1 MRPSR
6 EMKVRYGSTVTDTK
20 SLADMPSWVLRGRA
34 RLMVASALMLFVQ
47 LALIRWTGA
56 NLIHLSYFSNLILL
70 ASFLGIGLGFLRSR
84 KTRDMGRYVPIGL
97 LLLVGFVML
106 FPATIEA
113 SSTDLIYFTEVRP
126 SGFPGWVTLPLI
138 FIVIA
143 ITMTGFGE
151 ITGRAFREFKALD
164 AYRWDIIGSIL
175 GTLSFTLIAFL
186 RAPSWIWPLV
196 TLVAL
201 VMLYGP
207 LLPWLSRIAMV
218 AVVGILVLESLAAG
232 VSWSPYYKVH
242 TSIENAG
249 TINEFT
255 HIQVNGVPH
264 QNVMDVQQRLLAEP
278 VYGRP
283 YERAVNN
290 PLNNVLIVGAGT
302 GTDVALALAEGAK
315 HVDAVE
321 IDPRI
326 QQIGQQVN
334 PNKPYDDSRV
344 SVHINDG
351 RAFLSSTD
359 TQYDLIL
366 FALPDSLTLVS
377 GASQLR
383 LESYLFT
390 QQSIESAR
398 NHLTDEGVFA
408 MYNYYREPWLV
419 NRLAG
424 TVDDVFGHSPCLDTF
439 TAVQSL
445 AAITVGKNAD
455 SVVCAPGTTWDRAA
469 ALTRGEAVPVPA
481 QDDRPFLYL
490 KERSIPPL
498 YLLVIALILGVA
510 LVGIRVFGGPLRMM
524 GGYGD
529 LFFMGMAF
537 LLLETRSITTFA
549 LLFGTTWL
557 VNAMVFTG
565 VLLAVLVAIEVT
577 SRVTS
582 PIPRPL
588 IIIGLFASLLIAF
601 LIPNSSLLGLAVPIR
616 LLCAILIAFTP
627 IFFANLLFT
636 SRFQNS
642 ANPTAAFAANL
653 FGAMIGGCLEY
664 LSLLIGYQWLIG
676 VAALIYLLAVVVGT
690 RTLQKHSIGT

>member
-1 MRPSR
+1 MSAKT
-6 EMKVRYGSTVTDTK
+6 M
-20 SLADMPSWVLRGRA
+20 LRGETLLTGRA
-34 RLMVASALMLFVQ
+34 RLIVASALMLFVQ

-56 NLIHLSYFSNLILL
+56 NLVHLSYFSNLILL

-84 KTRDMGRYVPIGL
+84 TSNDLGRYVPIGL
-97 LLLVGFVML
+97 AILVAFIMA
-106 FPATIEA
+106 FPARIEG
-113 SSTDLIYFTEVRP
+113 SSTDLIFFTEVRP
-126 SGFPGWVTLPLI
+126 TGLPTWVSLPLV

-186 RAPSWIWPLV
+186 RAPSWIWPIV

-201 VMLYGP
+201 WLLYGP
-207 LLPWLSRIAMV
+207 RLPWVSRIAMV
-218 AVVGILVLESLAAG
+218 LIIGTLVVESLMAG
-232 VSWSPYYKVH
+232 ISWSPYYKVQ
-242 TSIENAG
+242 TQIQNAG

-255 HIQVNGVPH
+255 NIQVNGIPH
-264 QNVMDVQQRLLAEP
+264 QNVMDVQQRLKAEP

-283 YERAVNN
+283 YERAIDN
-290 PLNNVLIVGAGT
+290 PLNNVLVVGAGT
-302 GTDVALALAEGAK
+302 GTDVALALARGAK

-326 QQIGQQVN
+326 QQIGSQVN
-334 PNKPYDDSRV
+334 PNKPYDDPRV

-351 RAFLSSTD
+351 RAFLSSND
-359 TQYDLIL
+359 TKYDLIL

-390 QQSIESAR
+390 KESITAAR
-398 NHLTDEGVFA
+398 DHLTDDGVFA
-408 MYNYYREPWLV
+408 MYNYYREPWLI

-424 TVDDVFGHSPCLDTF
+424 TLDEVFGHAPCLDTF

-445 AAITVGKNAD
+445 AAITIGKQADNA
-455 SVVCAPGTTWDRAA
+455 VCAPAATWDRASIA
-469 ALTRGEAVPVPA
+469 AAAQEIPVPTV
-481 QDDRPFLYL
+481 DDRPFLYL
-490 KERSIPPL
+490 KTQTIPDI
-498 YLLVIALILGVA
+498 YLIVIGLILAVS
-510 LVGIRVFGGPLRMM
+510 LIGIRIFGGPLRAMR
-524 GGYGD
+524 GYGD
-529 LFFMGMAF
+529 LFFMGAAF

-557 VNAMVFTG
+557 VNALVFTG
-565 VLLAVLVAIEVT
+565 VLVAVLLAIELT
-577 SRVTS
+577 QRAKG
-582 PIPRPL
+582 PIPRPF
-588 IIIGLFASLLIAF
+588 IITALFGSLLVAF
-601 LIPNSSLLGLAVPIR
+601 LIPNEMLLGLPVPLR
-616 LLCAILIAFTP
+616 LLFAVAIAFAP
-627 IFFANLLFT
+627 VFFANLLFT
-636 SRFQNS
+636 SRFMNA

-664 LSLLIGYQWLIG
+664 LSLILGYQWLLA
-676 VAALIYLLAVVVGT
+676 VAAGLYLIAVLVGQ
-690 RTLQKHSIGT
+690 RQASKSPVSA

>member
-1 MRPSR
+1 VSAKTMLRG
-6 EMKVRYGSTVTDTK
+6 ETVLT
-20 SLADMPSWVLRGRA
+20 GRA
-34 RLMVASALMLFVQ
+34 RLIVASALMLFVQ

-56 NLIHLSYFSNLILL
+56 NLVHLSYFSNLILL

-84 KTRDMGRYVPIGL
+84 TSNDLGRYVPIGL
-97 LLLVGFVML
+97 LILVAFIMV
-106 FPATIEA
+106 FPARIEG
-113 SSTDLIYFTEVRP
+113 SSTDLIFFTEVRP
-126 SGFPGWVTLPLI
+126 TGLPTWVSLPLI

-186 RAPSWIWPLV
+186 RAPSWIWPIV

-201 VMLYGP
+201 WLLYGP
-207 LLPWLSRIAMV
+207 RLPWISRIAMV
-218 AVVGILVLESLAAG
+218 LIIGTLVVESLMAG
-232 VSWSPYYKVH
+232 ISWSPYYKVQ
-242 TSIENAG
+242 TAIQNAG

-255 HIQVNGVPH
+255 NIQVNGIPH
-264 QNVMDVQQRLLAEP
+264 QNVMDVQQRLKAEP

-283 YERAVNN
+283 YERATDN
-290 PLNNVLIVGAGT
+290 PLNNVLVVGAGT
-302 GTDVALALAEGAK
+302 GTDVALALARGAK

-326 QQIGQQVN
+326 QQIGSQVN
-334 PNKPYDDSRV
+334 PNKPYDDPRV

-351 RAFLSSTD
+351 RAFLSSND
-359 TQYDLIL
+359 TKYDLIL

-390 QQSIESAR
+390 RESITAAR
-398 NHLTDEGVFA
+398 DHLTDDGVFA
-408 MYNYYREPWLV
+408 MYNYYREPWLI

-424 TVDDVFGHSPCLDTF
+424 TLDEVFGHAPCLDTF

-445 AAITVGKNAD
+445 AAITIGKQADNA
-455 SVVCAPGTTWDRAA
+455 VCAPGATWDRASIA
-469 ALTRGEAVPVPA
+469 AAAQEIPVPA
-481 QDDRPFLYL
+481 VDDRPFLYL
-490 KERSIPPL
+490 KTQTIPDI
-498 YLLVIALILGVA
+498 YLIVIGLILAVS
-510 LVGIRVFGGPLRMM
+510 LIGIRIFGGPFRAMR
-524 GGYGD
+524 GYGD
-529 LFFMGMAF
+529 LFFMGAAF

-557 VNAMVFTG
+557 VNALVFTG
-565 VLLAVLVAIEVT
+565 VLVAVLLAIELT
-577 SRVTS
+577 QRAKG
-582 PIPRPL
+582 PIPRPF
-588 IIIGLFASLLIAF
+588 IITALFGSLLVAF
-601 LIPNSSLLGLAVPIR
+601 LIPNEMLLGLPIPLR
-616 LLCAILIAFTP
+616 LLFAVAIAFAP
-627 IFFANLLFT
+627 VFFANLLFT
-636 SRFQNS
+636 SRFKNA

-664 LSLLIGYQWLIG
+664 LSLVLGYQWLLA
-676 VAALIYLLAVVVGT
+676 VAAGLYLIAV
-690 RTLQKHSIGT
+690 LIGQRQASKSPVSV

>member
-1 MRPSR
+1 MSAKTMLRG
-6 EMKVRYGSTVTDTK
+6 ETVLT
-20 SLADMPSWVLRGRA
+20 GRA
-34 RLMVASALMLFVQ
+34 RLIVASALMLFVQ

-56 NLIHLSYFSNLILL
+56 NLVHLSYFSNLILL

-84 KTRDMGRYVPIGL
+84 TSNDLGRYVPIGL
-97 LLLVGFVML
+97 LILVAFIMV
-106 FPATIEA
+106 FPARIEG
-113 SSTDLIYFTEVRP
+113 SSTDLIFFTEVRP
-126 SGFPGWVTLPLI
+126 TGLPTWVSLPLV

-186 RAPSWIWPLV
+186 RAPSWIWPIV

-201 VMLYGP
+201 WLLYGP
-207 LLPWLSRIAMV
+207 RLPWVSRIAMV
-218 AVVGILVLESLAAG
+218 LIIGTLVVESLMAG
-232 VSWSPYYKVH
+232 ISWSPYYKVH
-242 TSIENAG
+242 TEIQNAG

-255 HIQVNGVPH
+255 NIQVNGIPH
-264 QNVMDVQQRLLAEP
+264 QNVMDVQQRLKAEP

-283 YERAVNN
+283 YERAIDN
-290 PLNNVLIVGAGT
+290 PLNNVLVVGAGT
-302 GTDVALALAEGAK
+302 GTDVALALARGAK

-326 QQIGQQVN
+326 QQIGSQVN
-334 PNKPYDDSRV
+334 PNKPYDDPRV

-351 RAFLSSTD
+351 RAFLSSND
-359 TQYDLIL
+359 TKYDLIL

-390 QQSIESAR
+390 KESITAAR
-398 NHLTDEGVFA
+398 DHLTDDGVFA
-408 MYNYYREPWLV
+408 MYNYYREPWLI

-424 TVDDVFGHSPCLDTF
+424 TLDEVFGHAPCLDTF

-445 AAITVGKNAD
+445 AAITIGKQADNA
-455 SVVCAPGTTWDRAA
+455 VCAPAATWDRASVA
-469 ALTRGEAVPVPA
+469 AAAQEIPVPA
-481 QDDRPFLYL
+481 VDDRPFLYL
-490 KERSIPPL
+490 KTQTIPDI
-498 YLLVIALILGVA
+498 YLIVIALILAVS
-510 LVGIRVFGGPLRMM
+510 LIGIRIFGGPLRAMR
-524 GGYGD
+524 GYGD
-529 LFFMGMAF
+529 LFFMGAAF

-557 VNAMVFTG
+557 VNALVFTG
-565 VLLAVLVAIEVT
+565 VLVAVLLAIEVT
-577 SRVTS
+577 QRARK
-582 PIPRPL
+582 PIPRPF
-588 IIIGLFASLLIAF
+588 IITALFASLLVAF
-601 LIPNSSLLGLAVPIR
+601 LIPNEMLLGLAVPLR
-616 LLCAILIAFTP
+616 LLFAVAIAFAP
-627 IFFANLLFT
+627 VFFANLLFT
-636 SRFQNS
+636 SRFKNA

-664 LSLLIGYQWLIG
+664 LSLILGYQWLLA
-676 VAALIYLLAVVVGT
+676 VAAGLYLIAVLVGQ
-690 RTLQKHSIGT
+690 RQASKSPVSA

>member
-1 MRPSR
+1 MSAKT
-6 EMKVRYGSTVTDTK
+6 M
-20 SLADMPSWVLRGRA
+20 LRGETLLTGRA
-34 RLMVASALMLFVQ
+34 RLIVASALMLFVQ

-56 NLIHLSYFSNLILL
+56 NLVHLSYFSNLILL

-84 KTRDMGRYVPIGL
+84 TSNDLGRYVPIGL
-97 LLLVGFVML
+97 LILVAFIMA
-106 FPATIEA
+106 FPARIEG
-113 SSTDLIYFTEVRP
+113 SSTDLIFFTEVRP
-126 SGFPGWVTLPLI
+126 TGLPTWVSLPLV

-186 RAPSWIWPLV
+186 RAPSWIWPIV

-201 VMLYGP
+201 WLLYGP
-207 LLPWLSRIAMV
+207 RLPWVSRIAMV
-218 AVVGILVLESLAAG
+218 LIIGTLVVESLMAG
-232 VSWSPYYKVH
+232 ISWSPYYKVQ
-242 TSIENAG
+242 TQIQNAG

-255 HIQVNGVPH
+255 NIQVNGIPH
-264 QNVMDVQQRLLAEP
+264 QNVMDVQQRLKAEP

-283 YERAVNN
+283 YERAIDN
-290 PLNNVLIVGAGT
+290 PLNNVLVVGAGT
-302 GTDVALALAEGAK
+302 GTDVALALARGAK

-326 QQIGQQVN
+326 QQIGSQVN
-334 PNKPYDDSRV
+334 PNKPYDDPRV

-351 RAFLSSTD
+351 RAFLSSND
-359 TQYDLIL
+359 TKYDLIL

-390 QQSIESAR
+390 KESITAAR
-398 NHLTDEGVFA
+398 DHLTDDGVFA
-408 MYNYYREPWLV
+408 MYNYYREPWLI

-424 TVDDVFGHSPCLDTF
+424 TLDEVFGHAPCLDTF

-445 AAITVGKNAD
+445 AAITIGKQADNA
-455 SVVCAPGTTWDRAA
+455 VCAPAATWDRASIA
-469 ALTRGEAVPVPA
+469 AAAQEIPVPA
-481 QDDRPFLYL
+481 VDDRPFLYL
-490 KERSIPPL
+490 KTQTIPDI
-498 YLLVIALILGVA
+498 YLIVIALILAVS
-510 LVGIRVFGGPLRMM
+510 LIGIRIFGGPLRAMR
-524 GGYGD
+524 GYGD
-529 LFFMGMAF
+529 LFFMGAAF

-557 VNAMVFTG
+557 VNALVFTG
-565 VLLAVLVAIEVT
+565 VLVAVLLAIEVT
-577 SRVTS
+577 QRARK
-582 PIPRPL
+582 PIPRPF
-588 IIIGLFASLLIAF
+588 IITALFASLLVAF
-601 LIPNSSLLGLAVPIR
+601 LIPNEMLLGLAVPLR
-616 LLCAILIAFTP
+616 LLFAVAIAFAP
-627 IFFANLLFT
+627 VFFANLLFT
-636 SRFQNS
+636 SRFKNA

-664 LSLLIGYQWLIG
+664 LSLILGYQWLLA
-676 VAALIYLLAVVVGT
+676 VAAGLYLIAVLVGQ
-690 RTLQKHSIGT
+690 RQASKSPVSA

>member
-1 MRPSR
+1 MLRG
-6 EMKVRYGSTVTDTK
+6 ETVL
-20 SLADMPSWVLRGRA
+20 SGRA
-34 RLMVASALMLFVQ
+34 RLIVASALMLFVQ

-56 NLIHLSYFSNLILL
+56 NLVHLSYFSNLILL

-84 KTRDMGRYVPIGL
+84 TSNDLGRYVPIGL
-97 LLLVGFVML
+97 LILVAFIMV
-106 FPATIEA
+106 FPARIEG
-113 SSTDLIYFTEVRP
+113 SSTDLIFFTEVRP
-126 SGFPGWVTLPLI
+126 TGLPTWVSLPLV

-186 RAPSWIWPLV
+186 RAPSWIWPIV

-201 VMLYGP
+201 WLLYGP
-207 LLPWLSRIAMV
+207 RLPWVSRIAMV
-218 AVVGILVLESLAAG
+218 LIIGTLVVESLMAG
-232 VSWSPYYKVH
+232 ISWSPYYKVQ
-242 TSIENAG
+242 TEIQNAG

-255 HIQVNGVPH
+255 NIQVNGIPH
-264 QNVMDVQQRLLAEP
+264 QNVMDVQQRLKAEP

-283 YERAVNN
+283 YERAIDN
-290 PLNNVLIVGAGT
+290 PLNNVLVVGAGT
-302 GTDVALALAEGAK
+302 GTDVALALARGAK

-326 QQIGQQVN
+326 QQIGSQVN
-334 PNKPYDDSRV
+334 PNKPYDDPRV

-351 RAFLSSTD
+351 RAFLSSND
-359 TQYDLIL
+359 TKYDLIL

-390 QQSIESAR
+390 KESITAAR
-398 NHLTDEGVFA
+398 DHLTDDGVFA
-408 MYNYYREPWLV
+408 MYNYYREPWLI

-424 TVDDVFGHSPCLDTF
+424 TLDEVFGHAPCLDTF

-445 AAITVGKNAD
+445 AAITIGKQADNA
-455 SVVCAPGTTWDRAA
+455 VCAPAATWDRASIA
-469 ALTRGEAVPVPA
+469 AAAQEIPVPTV
-481 QDDRPFLYL
+481 DDRPFLYL
-490 KERSIPPL
+490 KTQTIPDI
-498 YLLVIALILGVA
+498 YLIVIGLILAVS
-510 LVGIRVFGGPLRMM
+510 LIGIRIFGGPFRAMR
-524 GGYGD
+524 GYGD
-529 LFFMGMAF
+529 LFFMGAAF

-557 VNAMVFTG
+557 VNALVFTG
-565 VLLAVLVAIEVT
+565 VLVAVLLAIELT
-577 SRVTS
+577 QRAKG
-582 PIPRPL
+582 PIPRPF
-588 IIIGLFASLLIAF
+588 IITALFGSLLVAF
-601 LIPNSSLLGLAVPIR
+601 LIPNEMLLGLPVPLR
-616 LLCAILIAFTP
+616 LLFAVAIAFAP
-627 IFFANLLFT
+627 VFFANLLFT
-636 SRFQNS
+636 SRFKNA

-664 LSLLIGYQWLIG
+664 LSLILGYQWLLA
-676 VAALIYLLAVVVGT
+676 VAAGLYLIAVLVGQ
-690 RTLQKHSIGT
+690 RQASKSIVNA

>member
-1 MRPSR
+1 MSAKTMLRG
-6 EMKVRYGSTVTDTK
+6 ETVL
-20 SLADMPSWVLRGRA
+20 SGRA
-34 RLMVASALMLFVQ
+34 RLIVASALMLFVQ

-56 NLIHLSYFSNLILL
+56 NLVHLSYFSNLILL

-84 KTRDMGRYVPIGL
+84 TANDLGRYVPIGL
-97 LLLVGFVML
+97 LILVAFIMA
-106 FPATIEA
+106 FPARIEG
-113 SSTDLIYFTEVRP
+113 SSTDLIFFTEVRP
-126 SGFPGWVTLPLI
+126 TGLPTWVSLPLV

-186 RAPSWIWPLV
+186 RAPSWIWPIV

-201 VMLYGP
+201 WLLYGP
-207 LLPWLSRIAMV
+207 RLPWVSRIAMV
-218 AVVGILVLESLAAG
+218 LIIGTLVVESLMAG
-232 VSWSPYYKVH
+232 ISWSPYYKVH
-242 TSIENAG
+242 TEIQNAG

-255 HIQVNGVPH
+255 NIQVNGIPH
-264 QNVMDVQQRLLAEP
+264 QNVMDVQQRLKAEP

-283 YERAVNN
+283 YERAIGN
-290 PLNNVLIVGAGT
+290 PLNSVLVVGAGT
-302 GTDVALALAEGAK
+302 GTDVALALSRGAK

-326 QQIGQQVN
+326 QQIGSQVN
-334 PNKPYDDSRV
+334 PNKPYDDPRV

-351 RAFLSSTD
+351 RAFLSSND
-359 TQYDLIL
+359 TKYDLIL

-390 QQSIESAR
+390 KESITAAR
-398 NHLTDEGVFA
+398 DHLTDDGVFA
-408 MYNYYREPWLV
+408 MYNYYREPWLI

-424 TVDDVFGHSPCLDTF
+424 TLDEVFGHAPCLDTF

-445 AAITVGKNAD
+445 AAITIGKQADNA
-455 SVVCAPGTTWDRAA
+455 VCAPAATWDRAA
-469 ALTRGEAVPVPA
+469 IAAAAQEIPVPA
-481 QDDRPFLYL
+481 VDDRPFLYL
-490 KERSIPPL
+490 KTQTIPEI
-498 YLLVIALILGVA
+498 YLIVIALILAVS
-510 LVGIRVFGGPLRMM
+510 LIGIRIFGGPLRAMR
-524 GGYGD
+524 GYGD
-529 LFFMGMAF
+529 LFFMGAAF

-557 VNAMVFTG
+557 VNALVFTG
-565 VLLAVLVAIEVT
+565 VLVAVLLAIEVT
-577 SRVTS
+577 QRARG
-582 PIPRPL
+582 PIPRPF
-588 IIIGLFASLLIAF
+588 IITALFGSLLVAF
-601 LIPNSSLLGLAVPIR
+601 LIPNEMLLGLAVPLR
-616 LLCAILIAFTP
+616 LLFAVAIAFAP
-627 IFFANLLFT
+627 VFFANLLFT
-636 SRFQNS
+636 SRFKNA

-664 LSLLIGYQWLIG
+664 LSLVLGYQWLLA
-676 VAALIYLLAVVVGT
+676 VAAGLYLVAVLVGQRQASKNVVNV
-690 RTLQKHSIGT
+690 